1 MTLRRM
7 AAAVTIG
14 LGVATGVVFADNL
27 RGLRAELTG
36 YQEIPVLSTTGSGS
50 FSAQISQDESQVE
63 WQLSYQDTESLV
75 QQAHIHFAARSINGP
90 VIVFLCSNLGNGP
103 AGTQACPPAPAT
115 VEGTFSAADVLAGG
129 AAQGLEAGNLEE
141 FIAAIRAGV
150 TYANV
155 HTVVRPGGEI
165 RGQISAH
172 DHRNVQD

>member
-115 VEGTFSAADVLAGG
+115 VEGTFSEADVLAGG

-172 DHRNVQD
+172 DHRRVQD

>member
-7 AAAVTIG
+7 AAVVTIG
-14 LGVATGVVFADNL
+14 VGVATGVVFADNL
-27 RGLRAELTG
+27 RGLRAELSG

-50 FSAQISQDESQVE
+50 FSAQISQDESQVD
-63 WQLSYQDTESLV
+63 WQLSYQDTESAV

-103 AGTQACPPAPAT
+103 VGTQPCPPAPAT
-115 VEGTFSAADVLAGG
+115 VEGTFSAVDVLAGG

-141 FIAAIRAGV
+141 LIAAIRAGV

-172 DHRNVQD
+172 DHRRVQD